1 MIEVRQTDIFAKWF
15 NNLRDRKAKAR
26 VQARIDRIE
35 IGNFGDVAPV
45 GEGVSELR
53 IHYGPGYRVY
63 FVQRDSVVVILL
75 SGGDKSS
82 QNADIKRAKEIAKQ
96 LEDWMMPIS
105 TTYWDSAAHL
115 KTDED
120 IQLYLE
126 ACIEEAEDDPALII
140 HALGVVARAKN
151 MSQLSRETGLSR
163 EGLYKALSVD
173 GNPTFATIAKVTKAL
188 GFKLTIQPTA

>member
-96 LEDWMMPIS
+96 LED
-105 TTYWDSAAHL
+105 
-115 KTDED
+115 
-120 IQLYLE
+120 
-126 ACIEEAEDDPALII
+126 
-140 HALGVVARAKN
+140 
-151 MSQLSRETGLSR
+151 
-163 EGLYKALSVD
+163 
-173 GNPTFATIAKVTKAL
+173 
-188 GFKLTIQPTA
+188 